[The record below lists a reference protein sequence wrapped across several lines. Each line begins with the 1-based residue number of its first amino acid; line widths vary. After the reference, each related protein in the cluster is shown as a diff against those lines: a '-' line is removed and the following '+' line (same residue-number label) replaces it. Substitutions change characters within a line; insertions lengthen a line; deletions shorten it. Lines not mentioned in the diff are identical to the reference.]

1 MARKSWQESLN
12 EINFDK
18 TQVIWIGNKRFRAD
32 KSNVTADLKV
42 GGGRNNK
49 KKLAK
54 ISCQYWMT
62 RSYYS

>member
-1 MARKSWQESLN
+1 
-12 EINFDK
+12 
-18 TQVIWIGNKRFRAD
+18 
-32 KSNVTADLKV
+32 V

>member
-1 MARKSWQESLN
+1 
-12 EINFDK
+12 
-18 TQVIWIGNKRFRAD
+18 VIWIGNKRFRAD

-54 ISCQYWMT
+54 ISCQY
-62 RSYYS
+62 